1 MILGWGHPD
10 VVGSLHAQ
18 IDLGTSFGAPTELEV
33 ELARLIC
40 EAVPSVEL
48 VRMVNSGTE
57 ATMSALR
64 VARGFTGRD
73 KVVKFVGCYHGHA
86 DPFLAAA
93 GSGVLTL
100 ALPDSPGVT
109 SGHDGRH
116 HPRRVQRRRGAAP
129 RSSPRAAPRSPALIV
144 EPVAGN
150 MGVVPPQ
157 PGFLETAAPAV
168 HRRTARCSSSTRS
181 SPASGSPGAAP
192 RSATA

>member
-1 MILGWGHPD
+1 MLLGWGHPD
-10 VVGSLHAQ
+10 VLGRLHAQ
-18 IDLGTSFGAPTELEV
+18 IELGTSFGAPTELEV

-40 EAVPSVEL
+40 EAMPSVEL

-109 SGHDGRH
+109 AATTADTILVEYNDAAGLRRGLRRARRRDRLPDRRAGRRQH
-116 HPRRVQRRRGAAP
+116 GRRAARAAAFSRRRGGCAP
-129 RSSPRAAPRSPALIV
+129 RRAP
-144 EPVAGN
+144 
-150 MGVVPPQ
+150 
-157 PGFLETAAPAV
+157 
-168 HRRTARCSSSTRS
+168 CSSSTR
-181 SPASGSPGAAP
+181 
-192 RSATA
+192 

>member
-1 MILGWGHPD
+1 MILGWGHPE
-10 VVGSLHAQ
+10 VVGRLHAQ
-18 IDLGTSFGAPTELEV
+18 VDLGTSFGAPTELEG
-33 ELARLIC
+33 ELARRIC
-40 EAVPSVEL
+40 EALPSVEL

-100 ALPDSPGVT
+100 ALPDSPGV
-109 SGHDGRH
+109 
-116 HPRRVQRRRGAAP
+116 
-129 RSSPRAAPRSPALIV
+129 PRATTADTILVEYNDAAALREVFAARGHEIACVIV

-150 MGVVPPQ
+150 MGVVPPAA
-157 PGFLETAAPAV
+157 GLSRNGAPAV
-168 HRRTARCSSSTRS
+168 HRARARCSSSTR
-181 SPASGSPGAAP
+181 
-192 RSATA
+192 